1 MGLLSISLS
10 KQKQPSTHGS
20 ADIAKWTYIQENYQK
35 YSHFYIS
42 KDVGMPYIF
51 TLFYLKYDPEMYQKQ
66 AMLTAPD
73 EYGFGQVEKFDK
85 FIFEFKWP
93 KDLQKNSVLIGSID
107 DFKNIPEQYKVDPS
121 KLKSIKNYSE
131 TMFQIYEGN

>member
-1 MGLLSISLS
+1 
-10 KQKQPSTHGS
+10 
-20 ADIAKWTYIQENYQK
+20 
-35 YSHFYIS
+35 
-42 KDVGMPYIF
+42 
-51 TLFYLKYDPEMYQKQ
+51 
-66 AMLTAPD
+66 MLTAPD

-93 KDLQKNSVLIGSID
+93 KDLQKSSVLIGSID